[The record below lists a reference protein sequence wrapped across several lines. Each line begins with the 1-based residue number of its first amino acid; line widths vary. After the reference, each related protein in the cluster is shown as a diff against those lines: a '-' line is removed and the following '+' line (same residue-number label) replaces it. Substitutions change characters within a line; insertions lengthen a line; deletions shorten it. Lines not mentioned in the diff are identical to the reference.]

1 MILGGNLEEN
11 GGFKPGMESGWGR
24 ESYPAHIGAVKVL
37 SGEDPDAIEVLVDQL
52 QHLIV
57 EGWRL
62 GAGYSLR
69 AGHLP
74 T

>member
-1 MILGGNLEEN
+1 M
-11 GGFKPGMESGWGR
+11 
-24 ESYPAHIGAVKVL
+24 ESYPAHVGAVQVL
-37 SGEDPDAIEVLVDQL
+37 SREDPDPIEVLIDQL

-57 EGWRL
+57 EGGRL